1 MVEWSKNV
9 KNTARVD
16 VLSWK
21 PSFFQIVIDQEPFLA
36 MGTMATHQSI
46 TVMIQVKLVIL
57 DTLW

>member
-1 MVEWSKNV
+1 MVGGMV

-36 MGTMATHQSI
+36 MGTMATHQSMVHSHDPSQTI
-46 TVMIQVKLVIL
+46 
-57 DTLW
+57 